1 MLFVNGLSMQFSGEY
16 LFDEVSFMVN
26 DRDRIGLVGA
36 NGAGKSTLLKILVG
50 ETEAESGTIEKSNE
64 FRIGYLP
71 QDGLKYSGRTL
82 IDEARSAWPVLVDVD
97 EETWRV
103 QRLIEEHTNH
113 ASEEYLDLVNR
124 LGELHHRFE
133 ELGGY
138 AADARIAS
146 VMSGLG
152 FTAGD
157 LLRLTDEFSGGWQM
171 RIALGKLLLQQPDL
185 LLLDEPTNHLDIE
198 SLTWLETWLQ
208 SYEGALIIV
217 SHDRHFLDAITIR
230 TIEIAAGD
238 VYMYEGNY
246 STFVIRQQERRALM
260 KGAYENQQRR
270 VAEIERF
277 IERFRYKATK
287 SRQVQSRVKMLD
299 RMERVEV
306 EEEDRSRI
314 RFTFPIA
321 PPGGA
326 VPLEVKD
333 GTKYYDSL
341 LVFEAADLQIE
352 RGDRI
357 AFLGRNGEGKS
368 TMAKILAGVEPL
380 TRGECVVGY
389 NVVRAYY
396 AQQQADALDPNK
408 TVLETVDQIA
418 TGEQRGQLRSLLGAF
433 LFQGDDV
440 FKKVKVL
447 SGGEK
452 ARLAL
457 AKMLLVPANV
467 LIMDEPTNHLDMR
480 SKTQVK
486 EALQKFKGT
495 IIVVSHDRDFLDG
508 LVSKVVEF
516 KDHAIK
522 IYPGSVEE
530 WLLRRGNTSVEAATA
545 KKVQSLKQVKPARK
559 EKESSPAVAHVKP
572 AGTAKPSH
580 HARHAENE
588 ARNARSKRL
597 KTLKERVTKLE
608 KEIAAQEAKKVEIE
622 DTLAHSEIYR
632 DGEQA
637 KKLNES
643 YRMVGVALSELYF
656 KWGEANEALE
666 RG

>member
-1 MLFVNGLSMQFSGEY
+1 MQFGGEY
-16 LFDEVSFMVN
+16 LFDDVSFLVN

-50 ETEAESGTIEKSNE
+50 ELEAEAGTIDKSNE
-64 FRIGYLP
+64 YRIGYLP

-82 IDEARSAWPVLVDVD
+82 IDEARSAWPTLVDVD
-97 EETWRV
+97 EETARV
-103 QRLIEEHTNH
+103 QRAIEEHTDH
-113 ASEEYLDLVNR
+113 ASAEYLDLVNR

-138 AADARIAS
+138 GADARIAA

-157 LLRLTDEFSGGWQM
+157 LQRLTDEFSGGWQM

-198 SLTWLETWLQ
+198 SLTWLESWLQ
-208 SYEGALIIV
+208 SYEGAIIIV
-217 SHDRHFLDAITIR
+217 SHDRHFLDAITLR
-230 TIEIAAGD
+230 TIEIAGGD
-238 VYMYEGNY
+238 VYMYDGNY
-246 STFVIRQQERRALM
+246 STFVVRQQERRELM
-260 KGAYENQQRR
+260 RGAFENQQRR
-270 VAEIERF
+270 IGEIERF

-287 SRQVQSRVKMLD
+287 ARQVQSRIKMLE
-299 RMERVEV
+299 RMERVEM

-314 RFTFPIA
+314 HFTFPPA
-321 PPGGA
+321 PPGGV

-341 LVFEAADLQIE
+341 LVFAGVDLQIE

-357 AFLGRNGEGKS
+357 AFIGRNGEGKS

-380 TRGECVVGY
+380 TRGECAVGY

-396 AQQQADALDPNK
+396 AQQQAEALDPDK
-408 TVLETVDQIA
+408 TVLETVEEIA
-418 TGEQRGQLRSLLGAF
+418 VGEQRTQLRSLLGAF

-440 FKKVKVL
+440 FKKVRVL

-467 LIMDEPTNHLDMR
+467 LILDEPTNHLDMR

-508 LVSKVVEF
+508 LVSKVCEF

-522 IYPGSVEE
+522 VYPGSVED
-530 WLLRRGNTSVEAATA
+530 WLRKRGTASVDEATA
-545 KKVQSLKQVKPARK
+545 AKSGARERERVKEQQPQPGND
-559 EKESSPAVAHVKP
+559 KESKRR
-572 AGTAKPSH
+572 K
-580 HARHAENE
+580 AEE
-588 ARNARSKRL
+588 RNARAKRL
-597 KTLKERVTKLE
+597 KPLKDRVDRLE
-608 KEIAAQEAKKVEIE
+608 KEIAAKETRKKEVEE
-622 DTLAHSEIYR
+622 ELANPALYANGETMKRLNDEYR
-632 DGEQA
+632 AVSGE
-637 KKLNES
+637 LND
-643 YRMVGVALSELYF
+643 LYF
-656 KWGEANEALE
+656 KWSEANEALD